1 MNTLIV
7 VRLNHSPRRMPDC
20 AATRII
26 DSVPKKKTNKITI
39 EKDKFR
45 PRPRAPILPT
55 KKFEDKSRRDERRA
69 KHKKDPRRIEEE

>member
-1 MNTLIV
+1 LDPGSRAALL
-7 VRLNHSPRRMPDC
+7 RL
-20 AATRII
+20 ATYNPVQ
-26 DSVPKKKTNKITI
+26 VPKKKTNKITI

-55 KKFEDKSRRDERRA
+55 KKFEDKRRLDERRE